1 MKFWTDKQGNELT
14 FGQFMKR
21 WKSGI
26 ENITPIQKLK
36 SNITGTRISLV
47 GLVLGLIISIWKCK
61 TLWWVGIILIGA
73 LINTIVQY
81 FGFKQQLKIFKDI
94 EKQMEEEEKKDVI

>member
-1 MKFWTDKQGNELT
+1 MVKFWTDKQGNELT
-14 FGQFMKR
+14 FSQFMRRFKE
-21 WKSGI
+21 GV

-36 SNITGTRISLV
+36 SNITGTRISLI
-47 GLVLGLIISIWKCK
+47 GLFIGLILSIWKYK

-81 FGFKQQLKIFKDI
+81 YGFKQQLKIFKDI
-94 EKQMEEEEKKDVI
+94 EKQIKGGNLL